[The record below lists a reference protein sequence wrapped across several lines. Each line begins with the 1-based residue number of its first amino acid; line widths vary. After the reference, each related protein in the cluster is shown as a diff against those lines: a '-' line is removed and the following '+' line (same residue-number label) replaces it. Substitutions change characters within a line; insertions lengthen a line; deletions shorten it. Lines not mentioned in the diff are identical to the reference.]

1 MARVLAMLVSAHF
14 MLHALSVW
22 ADDALPRVAFPS
34 GQTLPMNAA
43 GHVTVRTALLQ
54 VELLPGLILSA
65 PRGTQFSLAATNGE
79 FGASGLTVLR
89 GTLTALDLQS
99 NAIMQLPPGRYLL
112 ASSPG
117 ATTAISA
124 APDATTLASGARDA
138 QPATDTLTPGYRL
151 SDAVMTQQQKYL
163 DSLKVDVRDINNILA
178 SIIRGL
184 VPRR

>member
-1 MARVLAMLVSAHF
+1 MARIRAMLVFALL
-14 MLHALSVW
+14 MLYVLPGW
-22 ADDALPRVAFPS
+22 AGDALPRVVFPA
-34 GQTLPMNAA
+34 GQALPINVA
-43 GHVTVRTALLQ
+43 GHVTADMALLQ
-54 VELLPGLILSA
+54 VELLPGLIVSA
-65 PRGTQFSLAATNGE
+65 PHGTQFSIATTDGE
-79 FGASGLTVLR
+79 FRASGLTVLR

-99 NAIMQLPPGRYLL
+99 NVVMQLPPGRYVV

-117 ATTAISA
+117 IAAAISA
-124 APDATTLASGARDA
+124 APDETALPSGTQAA
-138 QPATDTLTPGYRL
+138 HAATDTLSPGYRL